1 MRQNLRKVKV
11 WYNNNAIDH
20 FDEVDKKLD
29 RLGDEDR
36 KDPIKVQRFLLDLSS
51 LEGLEAFEVPRK
63 TGTI

>member
-1 MRQNLRKVKV
+1 MEEEQIDQKNRRGSSQQNSRKVKV

-36 KDPIKVQRFLLDLSS
+36 KDPVKV
-51 LEGLEAFEVPRK
+51 
-63 TGTI
+63 